1 MNQIDPR
8 TGKADCRHILR
19 AARKS
24 LTARQQR
31 QAANDLLL
39 HLSALP
45 DLSQFNNIAAY
56 WAADG
61 ELSCRAVMQHLQQ
74 QGTDILLPL
83 IQDDKSLRFGLYE
96 NEEQL
101 SKNRYGIPE
110 PRLDDGAERIPDCIL
125 MPLVGVDRQ
134 GRRLGMGVGF
144 YDRTLARLMDNGH
157 RPLLIGMAH
166 DCQLCESLPAE
177 DWDISVDWVWTP
189 SGAWRCPSS

>member
-101 SKNRYGIPE
+101 SKTATAFPNRAWMTVQNAY
-110 PRLDDGAERIPDCIL
+110 RI
-125 MPLVGVDRQ
+125 V
-134 GRRLGMGVGF
+134 F
-144 YDRTLARLMDNGH
+144 
-157 RPLLIGMAH
+157 
-166 DCQLCESLPAE
+166 
-177 DWDISVDWVWTP
+177 
-189 SGAWRCPSS
+189 